1 MIAQMK
7 ESRNMANEKENMIH
21 EIEQARERLNASIDN
36 KEAYGRIYQCSV
48 ELDRLLD
55 RYVRAGY

>member
-1 MIAQMK
+1 
-7 ESRNMANEKENMIH
+7 MANEKENMIH